1 VSGKLG
7 NARARSRR
15 VVASLKR
22 HTLRRCRAPE
32 MDACPSPISLLAS
45 GGDRETPCETSEE
58 WKCFQGFRTS
68 VDNPP
73 TLSVDEKNISDFSM
87 PQELLSFKPAS
98 SIAVQQFSNG
108 DQERNIHCNVALSE
122 EELQR
127 LQEVRKLALSKDVV
141 LHPAIAAQTTRF
153 LSLSKGDAS
162 RALDLMMQ
170 AQQTRASYFK
180 APISDAE
187 IIDDLNLG
195 FLYVTGR
202 DPNLRPIMVLRA
214 SRIPKAWVQENDAD
228 RLLRVV
234 LFQLEYLCRYMFYP
248 GRAENIVI
256 IVDFKGMYATQLPL
270 QMMGSIQ
277 KVLTY
282 LYPCRTAQSF
292 CCNLPL
298 SLRMVFHTAKA
309 LLTARQQARLMLVEP
324 ADLGKM
330 FAGSQLEE
338 DLGGKRPVMQT
349 FFPYQLN
356 PGPFHV
362 DGDADAGQ
370 SEAPRVHE
378 AFTQQGLYGKMWD
391 PRLDAEGNS
400 YVETTPA
407 AQSIFTACGLS
418 LPDPPPVLDPISFG
432 TSFTTVVTG
441 TPDPSVTYL
450 SVCNSSV
457 QTRLKPSRRG
467 WMGWLSSWLCCK

>member
-1 VSGKLG
+1 
-7 NARARSRR
+7 
-15 VVASLKR
+15 
-22 HTLRRCRAPE
+22 
-32 MDACPSPISLLAS
+32 
-45 GGDRETPCETSEE
+45 
-58 WKCFQGFRTS
+58 
-68 VDNPP
+68 
-73 TLSVDEKNISDFSM
+73 
-87 PQELLSFKPAS
+87 
-98 SIAVQQFSNG
+98 
-108 DQERNIHCNVALSE
+108 
-122 EELQR
+122 
-127 LQEVRKLALSKDVV
+127 
-141 LHPAIAAQTTRF
+141 
-153 LSLSKGDAS
+153 
-162 RALDLMMQ
+162 
-170 AQQTRASYFK
+170 
-180 APISDAE
+180 
-187 IIDDLNLG
+187 
-195 FLYVTGR
+195 
-202 DPNLRPIMVLRA
+202 
-214 SRIPKAWVQENDAD
+214 
-228 RLLRVV
+228 
-234 LFQLEYLCRYMFYP
+234 
-248 GRAENIVI
+248 
-256 IVDFKGMYATQLPL
+256 
-270 QMMGSIQ
+270 MGSIQ

-467 WMGWLSSWLCCK
+467 WMGWLSSWLCCKFAFFQPLQRMWSWMLACIVGLFHPGAYIAKCLNNQRCSLTPENNDLRYYTRAGCR